1 MPFEVRTGSTGRE
14 SRRRGVERPRA
25 QAPDTNLNS
34 FSGLLQRGTAGH
46 TLVEVV
52 VTTALVVT
60 VLVPLSS
67 LAVYLLTVKQNK
79 PHIEALAI
87 GQRVME
93 ETLHVQSYV
102 SQTMELEGGRWRV
115 RKTVSQTGNRVTI
128 AVRVFRRNQP
138 QPLVELMTVRLWS

>member
-1 MPFEVRTGSTGRE
+1 MKLRDVLGF
-14 SRRRGVERPRA
+14 
-25 QAPDTNLNS
+25 
-34 FSGLLQRGTAGH
+34 LQRGTAGH

-79 PHIEALAI
+79 PHVEALAI

-93 ETLHVQSYV
+93 ETFHARSYV
-102 SQTMELEGGRWRV
+102 SQTTELEGGRWRV
-115 RKTVSQTGNRVTI
+115 RKTVAQTGNQVAI
-128 AVRVFRRNQP
+128 VVRVFRRNQP
-138 QPLVELMTVRLWS
+138 RPLMELMTVRLLS

>member
-1 MPFEVRTGSTGRE
+1 MKLHDMLGFLE
-14 SRRRGVERPRA
+14 
-25 QAPDTNLNS
+25 
-34 FSGLLQRGTAGH
+34 RGTAGH

-79 PHIEALAI
+79 PHVEALAI

-93 ETLHVQSYV
+93 EALHARNYV
-102 SQTMELEGGRWRV
+102 SQTIELEGGRWRV
-115 RKTVSQTGNRVTI
+115 RKTVSRMGNRVAI
-128 AVRVFRRNQP
+128 VVHVFRRNQP
-138 QPLVELMTVRLWS
+138 RPLVELMTVRLLS